1 MFDTKTDLLKRKVS
15 KIKQRSITNFK
26 ISHTFQ
32 CRSDSFFNEKLCN
45 CVADQ
50 DTTTQV
56 TKSTLQVY
64 SVQQSKIQEPFKLS
78 KPKFHF
84 TVEKIKTKSLLMKIW
99 FKNSPSMQNQQQKSK
114 LLVIISKTHF
124 NNPKKWP

>member
-1 MFDTKTDLLKRKVS
+1 MRVKQGLKRIALQIKTKTPHKNLDVWRKDGFIEKEGV
-15 KIKQRSITNFK
+15 KIKQGSITNFK

-45 CVADQ
+45 CVAHQ

-64 SVQQSKIQEPFKLS
+64 SVQQSKIQEPFK
-78 KPKFHF
+78 
-84 TVEKIKTKSLLMKIW
+84 
-99 FKNSPSMQNQQQKSK
+99 
-114 LLVIISKTHF
+114 
-124 NNPKKWP
+124 